1 MPSSKGTGNRPY
13 ARRVFVVRKQ
23 KRKYNAFM
31 GKNRNHP
38 KAIITGKAGD
48 IVKPSWSPVIPQPT
62 IVKHKVPE
70 LHRNASIYDI
80 RNELSE

>member
-1 MPSSKGTGNRPY
+1 
-13 ARRVFVVRKQ
+13 
-23 KRKYNAFM
+23 M

-62 IVKHKVPE
+62 IVKDKVPE